1 MQIIFLE
8 LEAVIQMKISENEY
22 SEIQIL
28 GLDSELIA
36 SITDRDIIVQ
46 NEYKVVCVPNND

>member
-1 MQIIFLE
+1 
-8 LEAVIQMKISENEY
+8 MKISENEY